1 MHKGQIIE
9 FEKLWMV
16 IDVVQVPRP
25 YDFLNH

>member
-16 IDVVQVPRP
+16 IDVVQVPHLDP
-25 YDFLNH
+25 MIF